1 MRPCKL
7 ADLQEQLQGVRKR
20 CVSIYR
26 QLGQVHITKFRAM
39 TVSPS
44 IGLCDRCPQF
54 ARVGRG
60 MQLHSLR
67 IASIGLA
74 GGVTWA
80 PRFVLDHSALPLVF
94 FLYRLG
100 ICVCVFVS
108 SRSARPCRTQAKG
121 LNRYV

>member
-7 ADLQEQLQGVRKR
+7 ADLQEQLQSVRKR

-44 IGLCDRCPQF
+44 IGFCDRCPQF

-80 PRFVLDHSALPLVF
+80 PRFVLDHSAFPLVF
-94 FLYRLG
+94 FL
-100 ICVCVFVS
+100 VS
-108 SRSARPCRTQAKG
+108 AWHLCLCLRVLKIGMSLSNPNQRIE
-121 LNRYV
+121 